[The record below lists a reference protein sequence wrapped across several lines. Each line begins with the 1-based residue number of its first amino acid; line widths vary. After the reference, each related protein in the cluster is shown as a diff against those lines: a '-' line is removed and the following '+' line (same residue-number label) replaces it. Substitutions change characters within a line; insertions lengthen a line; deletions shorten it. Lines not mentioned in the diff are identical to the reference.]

1 MRASPSCAH
10 DGAVIFC
17 TTNTKIFVEPM
28 QSSIEFYLEG
38 HKAAM
43 RSGATRYAILCAM
56 FYDIS
61 SFWAG
66 KNLKAVCYAMR
77 ETMKQV
83 KFYNNL
89 LLLTIM
95 LPVFRVAVKMASGT
109 GVVVI

>member
-56 FYDIS
+56 FYHIS
-61 SFWAG
+61 SFWA
-66 KNLKAVCYAMR
+66 
-77 ETMKQV
+77 
-83 KFYNNL
+83 
-89 LLLTIM
+89 
-95 LPVFRVAVKMASGT
+95 VFRVAVKMASGT